1 MATECDNCGKESY
14 VIYVKPNLGN
24 ICDDCEDAERK
35 IEGMPSNWDTINK
48 NNKQHNYHQNN
59 NRRFGKVLH
68 LNSYREFV
76 CKSNAYSRVFKNTCR
91 SVRYSTSP

>member
-24 ICDDCEDAERK
+24 ICDECEDAERK

-48 NNKQHNYHQNN
+48 N
-59 NRRFGKVLH
+59 
-68 LNSYREFV
+68 
-76 CKSNAYSRVFKNTCR
+76 
-91 SVRYSTSP
+91 